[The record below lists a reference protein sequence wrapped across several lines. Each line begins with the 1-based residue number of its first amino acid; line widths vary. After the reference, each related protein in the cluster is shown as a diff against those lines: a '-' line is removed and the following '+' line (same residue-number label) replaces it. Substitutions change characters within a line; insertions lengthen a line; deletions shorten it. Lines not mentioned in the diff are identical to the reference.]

1 VIPDPQERGA
11 FGALNA
17 ALVQLRRLAH
27 EGAEGTDLAELLD
40 LVEYLPRLLA
50 DDEDRTDE
58 FRKVLVDLVA
68 RRADFQLA
76 LDRFDRPSTPW

>member
-11 FGALNA
+11 FGARNA

>member
-1 VIPDPQERGA
+1 MIPDPQERGA

-17 ALVQLRRLAH
+17 VLVQLRRLAYEGV
-27 EGAEGTDLAELLD
+27 EGAELADLLD

-68 RRADFQLA
+68 RRTDFQLA
-76 LDRFDRPSTPW
+76 LDRFDRPSSPW